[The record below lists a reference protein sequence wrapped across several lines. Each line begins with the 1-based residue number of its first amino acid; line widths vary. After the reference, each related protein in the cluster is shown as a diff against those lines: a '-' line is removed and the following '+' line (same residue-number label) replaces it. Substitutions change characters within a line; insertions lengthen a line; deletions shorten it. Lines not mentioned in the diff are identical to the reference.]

1 MSRSLLK
8 CNPCITCR
16 YPSNVLLIAAE
27 HVPVPPEQVPVVA
40 QHRGRHR
47 TPLLAGPGPV
57 HAGRGAETWSGYIFI
72 SNIYL
77 YLCIFT
83 DLYAASDSTEGCC
96 HGCLLVLR
104 LAVLEAGELVVVVGE
119 LAGLGRHQGVQ
130 VRSLAISSYNDDN
143 HGNDQF

>member
-1 MSRSLLK
+1 M
-8 CNPCITCR
+8 
-16 YPSNVLLIAAE
+16 
-27 HVPVPPEQVPVVA
+27 A

-47 TPLLAGPGPV
+47 TPLLARPGPV

-130 VRSLAISSYNDDN
+130 VRSLANFNIDTVKNTKFSEKKCPTTKRPLLN
-143 HGNDQF
+143 

>member
-1 MSRSLLK
+1 M
-8 CNPCITCR
+8 
-16 YPSNVLLIAAE
+16 
-27 HVPVPPEQVPVVA
+27 A

-57 HAGRGAETWSGYIFI
+57 HAGRGAEAWGR
-72 SNIYL
+72 IYVL
-77 YLCIFT
+77 PIYT
-83 DLYAASDSTEGCC
+83 DLYAAGDSTEGCC

-130 VRSLAISSYNDDN
+130 VRSLASSSLKGKKMTTMVMINFNIDTLINTKYSEKP
-143 HGNDQF
+143 